1 MPTTAPPRRLATVI
15 LACVA
20 LLPAACKQQEAAPA
34 QEAAA
39 DAGVGAPEAPDGI
52 SVTKA
57 RLVLPPVAGNP
68 GAVYFDI
75 ANGSDGQ
82 LAIAGVAVTGAGMA
96 MLHATTNEGGTAT
109 MSHLEEVPF
118 PARETVSFAPG
129 GLHVMVHDLGP
140 GIVAGGT
147 AEVTLTFIDGDKI
160 SFPAA
165 VETIGGG
172 S

>member
-1 MPTTAPPRRLATVI
+1 M
-15 LACVA
+15 A
-20 LLPAACKQQEAAPA
+20 LLPAACKQ
-34 QEAAA
+34 A
-39 DAGVGAPEAPDGI
+39 DTAPEATDAVTGSPEAPEGV
-52 SVTKA
+52 SVTNA

-75 ANGSDGQ
+75 TNGSDSQ
-82 LAIAGVAVTGAGMA
+82 LAIASAAVTGAGMA
-96 MLHATTNEGGTAT
+96 MLHASSTQGNTAE
-109 MSHLEEVPF
+109 MVHLEEVPF
-118 PARETVSFAPG
+118 AARQTVTFAPG

-140 GIVAGGT
+140 DIVAGST
-147 AEVTLTFIDGDKI
+147 AEVTLTFINGDKV

>member
-1 MPTTAPPRRLATVI
+1 MPNTALHRTLAAAL

-20 LLPAACKQQEAAPA
+20 LLPAACKQQETAPD
-34 QEAAA
+34 AA
-39 DAGVGAPEAPDGI
+39 DAAAVSPDAPDGVR
-52 SVTKA
+52 VTNA

-75 ANGSDGQ
+75 ANGSDSQ
-82 LAIAGVAVTGAGMA
+82 LAIASAAVTGAGMA
-96 MLHATTNEGGTAT
+96 MLHATSTQDSTAA
-109 MSHLEEVPF
+109 MAHVEEVPF

-140 GIVAGGT
+140 DIVAGNT
-147 AEVTLTFIDGDKI
+147 AEVTVTFINGDKV
-160 SFPAA
+160 SFPAV
-165 VETIGGG
+165 VEQIGGG